1 MPTSQIK
8 QWNLLLSS
16 NSNENKL
23 TQFIANEWKSLGN
36 LLRNIELYAT
46 YLLELFRVTQNTTEK
61 IHELTSN
68 HQEADTRILLHAR
81 HATLSCEEIIVST
94 LDTDVF
100 LIMLLT
106 ILDKNIKLYMLTG
119 TGSKRISI
127 WMQLVMIFST
137 TKMKQTAPKMISW
150 KLWLGS
156 IVHGLLY
163 T

>member
-1 MPTSQIK
+1 MKRIDVVFDVYLNNSIKDVDRNCRSHAELMFNQILPTSQIK
-8 QWNLLLSS
+8 QSNLLLSS
-16 NSNENKL
+16 NSNKNKL
-23 TQFIANEWKSLGN
+23 TQFIVNEWKSLGN
-36 LLRNIELYAT
+36 LLRNIELFAT

-68 HQEADTRILLHAR
+68 HQEADTRILLHTR

-94 LDTDVF
+94 PDTDVF

-127 WMQLVMIFST
+127 
-137 TKMKQTAPKMISW
+137 
-150 KLWLGS
+150 
-156 IVHGLLY
+156 
-163 T
+163 

>member
-1 MPTSQIK
+1 MKRIDVVFDVYLNNSIKHVDRNCRSHAELMFNQILPTSQIK
-8 QWNLLLSS
+8 QCNLLLSS
-16 NSNENKL
+16 NSNKNEL
-23 TQFIANEWKSLGN
+23 TQFIVNEWKSLGN

-81 HATLSCEEIIVST
+81 HATLSCEEIIVSAP
-94 LDTDVF
+94 DTDVF

-106 ILDKNIKLYMLTG
+106 ILDINIKLYMLTG

-127 WMQLVMIFST
+127 
-137 TKMKQTAPKMISW
+137 
-150 KLWLGS
+150 
-156 IVHGLLY
+156 
-163 T
+163 